1 MVQGWGPG
9 WWCEISEA
17 WLTAPVPAPA
27 PVPVPVPAPAPHS
40 TLPVDA
46 SEASEGPTFLR

>member
-27 PVPVPVPAPAPHS
+27 PHS